1 MGKIKL
7 IDFFHVS
14 PDPCVSKL
22 SRKAKVKLIDN
33 LVGNPQQDS
42 RGLAITYDLSHSGRR
57 INNRI
62 YTTKGQQDGIN
73 SLLAPYP
80 KPILVHH
87 DGESDPIGRFTFGEW
102 QDISSEALSFFTDI
116 NQFNEVQKAFDR
128 DDPERIYEVMKK
140 YNLLT
145 SKDWPGLGRMRV
157 QARITDEKA
166 IEKFLDGRYVTFSAG
181 STTDRH
187 VCSICQTDWA
197 EGDICEHRHGKIYD
211 GELCVFITGEF
222 KVLEGS
228 VVNMPADDLSQ
239 VLAMEFTDMPKDKNI
254 RLPNN
259 NTITKDAIYFSDS
272 FYDIKESYMSD
283 HAVTV
288 NESLVAEEHVSSI
301 SEEEM
306 EVSNTKDTASVE
318 NFSDVESDSETLE
331 KDSDEKAINASEQS
345 EVEEYDI
352 SDKETVD
359 SSEEINEDTSVIL
372 DKLVKELNEIKEELA
387 SLKSNDG
394 VENNADALVSQEEVV
409 QAKES
414 DTTSETQEDKE
425 NQEEEEVLT
434 SKDTEIVNEDVDWF
448 TLDAALT
455 ALVESKLSAE
465 DRSALESSDFCGP
478 ERSFPVPNCDYAKAA
493 RELVGKAKLSDDK
506 KESLLAMI
514 NDKAKSLSCNTDE
527 EQKSYENLVEDYKVA
542 LHKIENLE
550 SKLTTVFKHFGDKS
564 DSFEEWFSTLVDSD
578 SKNPSREVTQIENP
592 SVVNRDTTVN
602 TACDKL
608 GKYERAIVDS
618 YLNLLNNNGA
628 DAAERFLASKRRY
641 LPRGFH
647 PRKFIGDNNVS

>member
-14 PDPCVSKL
+14 PDPCVKKL
-22 SRKAKVKLIDN
+22 SNRDKVKLIDN
-33 LVGNPQQDS
+33 LVGNPRMDN

-62 YTTKGQQDGIN
+62 YTVKGQQDGIR
-73 SLLAPYP
+73 SLLTPYP
-80 KPILVHH
+80 KPILIHH
-87 DGESDPIGRFTFGEW
+87 DGDSDPIGRFSYGEW
-102 QDISSEALSFFTDI
+102 QDISNEAFSHFSDI
-116 NQFNEVQKAFDR
+116 RQFNEVQKAFDL

-145 SKDWPGLGRMRV
+145 SKTWPGLGRMRV

-197 EGDICEHRHGKIYD
+197 DGDICEHRHGKIYD

-239 VLAMEFTDMPKDKNI
+239 VLAMEFTDEPKN
-254 RLPNN
+254 RNRVLPNN
-259 NTITKDAIYFSDS
+259 NTVTKDQIYFSDS
-272 FYDIKESYMSD
+272 VYDIKESYMSD
-283 HAVTV
+283 HAVTIS
-288 NESLVAEEHVSSI
+288 EDLVAEEHVSSEI
-301 SEEEM
+301 SEEQM
-306 EVSNTKDTASVE
+306 EVSNTKDTATVE
-318 NFSDVESDSETLE
+318 SFSDVKSDSTTSEEESTDNAT
-331 KDSDEKAINASEQS
+331 DSKQS

-359 SSEEINEDTSVIL
+359 SSEEINEDTSVFLNRI
-372 DKLVKELNEIKEELA
+372 VKELSDIREELT
-387 SLKSNDG
+387 SLKNNG
-394 VENNADALVSQEEVV
+394 VEENVSDAIASEEEEATTEGSDSSDVQETE
-409 QAKES
+409 
-414 DTTSETQEDKE
+414 E
-425 NQEEEEVLT
+425 NQEEEKEVLT
-434 SKDTEIVNEDVDWF
+434 SNDTDIVKNEIDWF
-448 TLDAALT
+448 TLDAALNS
-455 ALVESKLSAE
+455 LVEAKLSTE
-465 DRSALESSDFCGP
+465 DRSKLDASDFCGP
-478 ERSFPVPNCDYAKAA
+478 DRLFPVPDCAHVTAAKA
-493 RELVGKAKLSDDK
+493 LIDNAKFSPSV
-506 KESLLAMI
+506 KEELLALV
-514 NDKAKSLSCNTDE
+514 NDKANSLSCNTDKE
-527 EQKSYENLVEDYKVA
+527 TESYKNLVEDHKVA
-542 LHKIENLE
+542 LLKIEDLE
-550 SKLTTVFKHFGDKS
+550 SKLTTVFNHYGDNNG
-564 DSFEEWFSTLVDSD
+564 SFDDWFSTLVDSD
-578 SKNPSREVTQIENP
+578 SKNTSREVRTIENP
-592 SVVNRDTTVN
+592 SVVNKDTTVN
-602 TACDKL
+602 IACDKL

-647 PRKFIGDNNVS
+647 PRKFIGD